1 MSFQAPRGVSEYVP
15 PRGALFERA
24 RAAFTHSAHRAC
36 YAPVETAV
44 FEDTGL
50 FVRGVGES
58 SDVVRKEMYTFDTR
72 GGENVTLRPEFTAGV
87 LRAVLEH
94 NLHKGALPVK
104 VFTSGPAFRYER
116 PQAGRYRQ
124 FYQFDL
130 EAIGTEDPTVDAET
144 IAVAYDSYRALG
156 LRQFTLLLNS
166 LGDKNCRPA
175 YRAALQDFL
184 RKLDL
189 DADTR
194 ARIEINPLRV
204 LDDKRPE
211 VREQTAGAPYIIDYL
226 CQDCKTHHDTVRGL
240 LTALDVPF
248 RDAPRLVRGL
258 DYYMRTTY
266 EFDHPLL
273 GAQSGIGGGGRY
285 DGLSEDI
292 GGPPLPG
299 IGFAVGLDRIV
310 LAIEAEQAGAAVQ
323 AAAACQVFGVP
334 LGADAHADVLALIT
348 KLRRAGIRAD
358 MVFGSRGLKGGMR
371 AADRSGAVFAAL
383 IGAEERSNGTV
394 RIKDLKT
401 SDQQDVPATSAVDWL
416 ITRLAGDSQ

>member
-1 MSFQAPRGVSEYVP
+1 MTFQAPRGVSEYIP
-15 PRGALFERA
+15 PRGALFERTL
-24 RAAFTHSAHRAC
+24 AAFADSARRAC

-87 LRAVLEH
+87 VRAVLEH

-104 VFTSGPAFRYER
+104 VFTSGAAFRYER
-116 PQAGRYRQ
+116 PQSGRYRQ

-130 EAIGTEDPTVDAET
+130 EAIGTEDPTVDTET
-144 IAVAYDSYRALG
+144 IAVAYDAYAALG
-156 LRQFTLLLNS
+156 LAQFTLLLNT
-166 LGDKNCRPA
+166 LGDRNCRPA

-189 DADTR
+189 DEDTR

-211 VREQTAGAPYIIDYL
+211 VRAQTAAAPYIVDYL
-226 CQDCKTHHDTVRGL
+226 CEGCKTHHDTVRAQ
-240 LTALDVPF
+240 LTRLEIPF
-248 RDAPRLVRGL
+248 QDAPRLVRGL

-299 IGFAVGLDRIV
+299 IGFAAGLDRIV
-310 LAIEAEQAGAAVQ
+310 LAIEAEQPGAAAQ
-323 AAAACQVFGVP
+323 AAASCQVFGVS
-334 LGADAHADVLALIT
+334 LGDDAHTDVLALIT
-348 KLRRAGIRAD
+348 RVRRAGLRAD
-358 MVFGSRGLKGGMR
+358 MTFGSRGLKGGMR
-371 AADRSGAVFAAL
+371 AADRSGARFAAL

-394 RIKDLKT
+394 RIKDLET

-416 ITRLAGDSQ
+416 VARLAGDNQ